1 MYYVPDQHG
10 STIQHGSF
18 ASPNL
23 QHGGF
28 TPIAITMS
36 KGSRD
41 LLGAVPK

>member
-23 QHGGF
+23 QHGF
-28 TPIAITMS
+28 TPIPITMS